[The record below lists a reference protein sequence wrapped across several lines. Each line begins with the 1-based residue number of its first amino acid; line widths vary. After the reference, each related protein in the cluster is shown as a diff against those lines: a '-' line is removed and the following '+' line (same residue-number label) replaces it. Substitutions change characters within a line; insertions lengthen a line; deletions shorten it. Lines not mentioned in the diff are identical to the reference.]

1 MQMDPTSRL
10 RLSLGFVSTV
20 VSMIFGTNKG
30 RKNLLSP
37 GAIEILYSSYFSR
50 ICMGDIAGMLE
61 ISPSSATDL
70 VNYLERE
77 GYVKRA
83 PDSENRRSIQV
94 IPTEKGEEWVL
105 STEEK
110 IYGFLESGL
119 SRLTPDEQK
128 QFADLCARFSGVH
141 DTASFT
147 SSMRSF
153 RETGT
158 QNRIPLIQRRNGRLL
173 RLEEVVDTRYAHHR
187 ETDIKE
193 EHMTVKPR
201 IPETSDGIQD
211 EITVEQYDHM
221 QRGLRDDGHLP
232 VEELVRTTKAGDNAL
247 EIGPGP
253 GYFGLEWLKH
263 TTGTFLTGL
272 EISSAMIRLAEKNSH
287 EYNLS
292 ERVIYKEGNALSMPF
307 EDNAFDRAFSNGSMH
322 EWEDPE
328 KVFSEIFRVLKPG
341 STFSVSDLRRD
352 LSLEIYQFMLGSC
365 QGPEIKKGF
374 QTSVQAA
381 YTKDE
386 LEILLQDIGFTWVQ
400 VIAHPYGL
408 IVVGKK

>member
-1 MQMDPTSRL
+1 MDPTSRL

-20 VSMIFGTNKG
+20 MSMIFGTNKG

-77 GYVKRA
+77 GYVRRV
-83 PDSENRRSIQV
+83 PDTENRRSIQV
-94 IPTEKGEEWVL
+94 ISTEKGEDWIL

-128 QFADLCARFSGVH
+128 QFADLCTRFSGVY

-147 SSMRSF
+147 SSIRAF
-153 RETGT
+153 RETGS
-158 QNRIPLIQRRNGRLL
+158 QNRIPLIQRRNGRLI
-173 RLEEVVDTRYAHHR
+173 RLEEVIDARYAQPR
-187 ETDIKE
+187 ETEIKE
-193 EHMTVKPR
+193 EDMTLKPR

-221 QRGLRDDGHLP
+221 QRGLRDAGHLP
-232 VEELVRTTKAGDNAL
+232 IEELIQTSKPGDSAL

-263 TTGTFLTGL
+263 TKSTHLTGL
-272 EISSAMIRLAEKNSH
+272 EISPAMIRMAEKNSQN
-287 EYNLS
+287 YDLS
-292 ERVIYKEGNALSMPF
+292 DRATYQEGNALSMPF
-307 EDNAFDRAFSNGSMH
+307 VDNSFDRAFSNGSLH
-322 EWEDPE
+322 EWEDPGR
-328 KVFSEIFRVLKPG
+328 VFFRDIPGLKA
-341 STFSVSDLRRD
+341 RWC
-352 LSLEIYQFMLGSC
+352 M
-365 QGPEIKKGF
+365 
-374 QTSVQAA
+374 
-381 YTKDE
+381 
-386 LEILLQDIGFTWVQ
+386 
-400 VIAHPYGL
+400 
-408 IVVGKK
+408 